1 MLTKRIIPCLDIK
14 EGRVVKGVKFL
25 ELKDAGTLMVK
36 VPLHIV
42 GLGVLAAFVTG
53 ILSLLALL
61 KIIKSGK
68 LFVFS
73 FYLIPLGIVTFFLI

>member
-1 MLTKRIIPCLDIK
+1 
-14 EGRVVKGVKFL
+14 
-25 ELKDAGTLMVK
+25 
-36 VPLHIV
+36 
-42 GLGVLAAFVTG
+42 LAAFVTG
-53 ILSLLALL
+53 ILSLLVLL